1 MSYFLHA
8 APLKDFRLRC
18 HSHKE
23 IFIQTDFSRRMKI
36 IFGHFA
42 SQNSAD
48 LIDRPSI
55 CATYFRSTVHAAYL
69 RSTLFFDHFTS
80 MITISDS
87 Q

>member
-18 HSHKE
+18 LRHKE

-55 CATYFRSTVHAAYL
+55 CATYNLTSGQIKRGGAT
-69 RSTLFFDHFTS
+69 FFPV
-80 MITISDS
+80 
-87 Q
+87 

>member
-1 MSYFLHA
+1 
-8 APLKDFRLRC
+8 
-18 HSHKE
+18 
-23 IFIQTDFSRRMKI
+23 MKV

-42 SQNSAD
+42 SQNRAD

-55 CATYFRSTVHAAYL
+55 YATYLRSAVHAAYL
-69 RSTLFFDHFTS
+69 RSTLFFDPFTS

>member
-1 MSYFLHA
+1 MLGTKKFSYKL
-8 APLKDFRLRC
+8 
-18 HSHKE
+18 
-23 IFIQTDFSRRMKI
+23 IFQGEMKI

-42 SQNSAD
+42 SQNSTD

-55 CATYFRSTVHAAYL
+55 CATYLRSTVHAAYL

-80 MITISDS
+80 MMTISDS